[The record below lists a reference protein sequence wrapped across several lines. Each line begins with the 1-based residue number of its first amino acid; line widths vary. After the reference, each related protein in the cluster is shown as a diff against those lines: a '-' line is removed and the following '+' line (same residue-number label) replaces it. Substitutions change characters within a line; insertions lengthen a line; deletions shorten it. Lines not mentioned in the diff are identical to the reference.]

1 MTPPRRLVVGIS
13 GATGA
18 QYAVRLLQRVREH
31 GGVETHLVIS
41 PSGVLNIHYE
51 LGMTRQ
57 AVHALADCFYNPRD
71 VGAALASGSFASA
84 GMVVVPCSMR
94 SLAAIAHGLS
104 DNLLTRA
111 ADVTLKERRRLVLI
125 VRETPLNLAHLRNMT
140 AVTEMGGVIFPPLPA
155 FYLRPHSIED
165 MIDHTVRRVLELFDI
180 DVPGPRWAGME
191 ADPEQPERHSG
202 D

>member
-57 AVHALADCFYNPRD
+57 AVHALADCFYNP
-71 VGAALASGSFASA
+71 
-84 GMVVVPCSMR
+84 
-94 SLAAIAHGLS
+94 
-104 DNLLTRA
+104 
-111 ADVTLKERRRLVLI
+111 
-125 VRETPLNLAHLRNMT
+125 
-140 AVTEMGGVIFPPLPA
+140 
-155 FYLRPHSIED
+155 
-165 MIDHTVRRVLELFDI
+165 
-180 DVPGPRWAGME
+180 
-191 ADPEQPERHSG
+191 
-202 D
+202 